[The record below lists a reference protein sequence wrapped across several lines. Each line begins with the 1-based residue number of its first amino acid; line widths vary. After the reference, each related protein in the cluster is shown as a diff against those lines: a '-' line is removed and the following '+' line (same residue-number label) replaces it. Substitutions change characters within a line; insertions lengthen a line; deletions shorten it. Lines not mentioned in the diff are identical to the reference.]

1 MKGLVHDI
9 IMFTGPGVDVCL
21 SLLHR

>member
-1 MKGLVHDI
+1 MKDLVHD
-9 IMFTGPGVDVCL
+9 IMFTGPGVNVCL